1 MKKGNAS
8 GMNKHIRELTRA
20 EEQVMQVLW
29 DIGKG
34 LVHDVL
40 ERFPEPKPAY
50 NTVSTII
57 RILEQK
63 GFISHKAYGRTYEYY
78 PMITKKEYTKSYF
91 RNFMKNYFGNS
102 YHSLASFFTKEENI
116 DIRELEKI
124 RKLMEDEIA
133 KHEKQ
138 SK

>member
-1 MKKGNAS
+1 MKKKNAS
-8 GMNKHIRELTRA
+8 EMNNRIRELTRA

-29 DIGKG
+29 EIGKG

-50 NTVSTII
+50 NTISTII

-63 GFISHKAYGRTYEYY
+63 GFVSHKAYGRTYEYY

-91 RNFMKNYFGNS
+91 GNFMKNYFGNS
-102 YHSLASFFTKEENI
+102 YHSLASFFTREEDI
-116 DIRELEKI
+116 DIGELEKI
-124 RKLMEDEIA
+124 RSLMEEEIA
-133 KHEKQ
+133 KQKKH